1 MNPIFRSLSFLLAVP
16 ALAQFQ
22 TRVPATANDLINPQ
36 PGDPYFIFYSDVPS
50 PLPNVVAGYSKVD
63 RAGRRASIGHR
74 FFYDRSAHIFFG
86 YDIVVQPQDQID
98 TYTVSF
104 YDLSMCPLDFPV
116 DSADSLNPALWKR
129 APVPT
134 PLPLQLVHA
143 GESMPIT
150 VYRDPGTGKEL
161 LDSLTIAAM
170 PPMGKPGHVQ
180 LNGIDFWE
188 WAHSTPYNG
197 NAAPP
202 RKSYDIFGAA
212 RPFSTE
218 DAEMRLQMGGLVVN
232 GKPQFGTEG
241 ARVVTGELVWF
252 YVPGHGRYILSLTPR
267 PNLGFERAGEVR
279 GGLVTF
285 SIDDDH
291 VVLESPAMVAPGEA
305 PYFLYV
311 LHDPSW
317 APTVQVRGGQLRL
330 GSVSPKELAA
340 IGKPASKY

>member
-1 MNPIFRSLSFLLAVP
+1 
-16 ALAQFQ
+16 
-22 TRVPATANDLINPQ
+22 
-36 PGDPYFIFYSDVPS
+36 VPS
-50 PLPNVVAGYSKVD
+50 PLPNIVAGYSKTD

-74 FFYDRSAHIFFG
+74 FFYDRRAHIFFG

-104 YDLSMCPLDFPV
+104 FNLSMGPLDFPI
-116 DSADSLNPALWKR
+116 DSADSLTPTLWKQV
-129 APVPT
+129 PLPT
-134 PLPLQLVHA
+134 PLPSQVLHG
-143 GESMPIT
+143 GEPMPIT
-150 VYRDPGTGKEL
+150 VYREPGTGKEL
-161 LDSLTIAAM
+161 LDTLTIAAM
-170 PPMGKPGHVQ
+170 APMGKPGHVQ

-188 WAHSTPYNG
+188 WAHSTPHNG

-202 RKSYDIFGAA
+202 RKSEDIFGVA
-212 RPFSTE
+212 RQFTID
-218 DAEMRLQMGGLVVN
+218 DAEMRLQMGRLLVN

-241 ARVVTGELVWF
+241 ARVATGELVWF

-267 PNLGFERAGEVR
+267 ADLGFAQAGEIR

-285 SIDDDH
+285 SIDNDQ
-291 VVLESPAMVAPGEA
+291 VVLESPAMVAPGET

-317 APTVQVRGGQLRL
+317 TPTVQVPGGQLRF

-340 IGKPASKY
+340 LAKSSKYH